1 MRLEGELHADGD
13 DILRAEL
20 ELPHRVGAR
29 LEQQLR
35 RGVEQHARED
45 ESPARRVHGFFTITR
60 RGSRATICMGTG
72 CALRKASRSFTLN
85 IANASES
92 ACQARANAVAS
103 GRNSRGSQAIDW
115 ASSSLLATIVTVRPK

>member
-35 RGVEQHARED
+35 RRVEQHSRED
-45 ESPARRVHGFFTITR
+45 ESPARRVHGFFTMTR
-60 RGSRATICMGTG
+60 RASRATICMGTG
-72 CALRKASRSFTLN
+72 CDLRNASRSFALN
-85 IANASES
+85 IANASRS
-92 ACQARANAVAS
+92 ACQARANAAVS
-103 GRNSRGSQAIDW
+103 GRNVRGSQPIDCPN
-115 ASSSLLATIVTVRPK
+115 SSLLPTIVTVRPK